1 MAKRSAKNWTI
12 RICVF
17 LLIATILG
25 VSFIWQSQLEK
36 TINELLNPAI
46 STDVESC
53 ELKVHFIDV
62 GQGDSIAIEFPDDK
76 IMLVDAG
83 PGSSEDAL
91 INYLNNAI
99 FAKRQDKVIDYFMV
113 THQDEDHTGG
123 ADKVFD
129 NFEVENFYRP
139 KVYTSQEETELGLN
153 LSDDSICDTK
163 VYKTMIE
170 KLQAENCD
178 NVVFHDIRENIAK
191 FDANCGYSIEFLSPV
206 DEVYEDPNDYSP
218 IMILTYMNTKI
229 MLTGDAEEHVEKQV
243 LDLYSKSELDI
254 DVLKLGHHGSSTST
268 SQDFL
273 DAVNPTYAVICVGEG
288 NKYNHPNEP
297 VLNRVISKIGEHNIY
312 RTDTDG
318 NIVFGI
324 DKDELTNNK
333 GTIKITTVGE
343 VHTAAYIHWWYIVVV
358 IAGVSF
364 VLLILTKKQQKQVE
378 KQLKKKN
385 K

>member
-17 LLIATILG
+17 LLIAAILG
-25 VSFIWQSQLEK
+25 VSFIWQTQLEEK
-36 TINELLNPAI
+36 INNLINSTI
-46 STDVESC
+46 SSDVESC
-53 ELKVHFIDV
+53 ELRVHFIDV
-62 GQGDSIAIEFPDDK
+62 GQGDSIAIELPDDK

-83 PGSSEDAL
+83 PGSSENAL
-91 INYLNNAI
+91 INYLENAI
-99 FAKRQDKVIDYFMV
+99 FAKRQDRVIDYFMI

-129 NFEVENFYRP
+129 NFEVQNFYRP
-139 KVYTSQEETELGLN
+139 KVYTSQEETNLGLN

-163 VYKTMIE
+163 VYRTMIE
-170 KLQAENCD
+170 KLEAENCD
-178 NVVFHDIRENIAK
+178 NVVFHDIRDNIAE
-191 FDANCGYSIEFLSPV
+191 FDANCGYTIEFLSPL
-206 DEVYEDPNDYSP
+206 DDVYEDPNDYSP
-218 IMILTYMNTKI
+218 IIILTYMNTKI
-229 MLTGDAEEHVEKQV
+229 MLTGDAEEFVEKQV

-273 DAVNPTYAVICVGEG
+273 DAVNPTYAVICVGKD

-318 NIVFGI
+318 NVVFGV
-324 DKDELTNNK
+324 DKDQLTNNK
-333 GTIKITTVGE
+333 GTIKIATVGE
-343 VHTAAYIHWWYIVVV
+343 VHTAVYVHWWYIVIV
-358 IAGVSF
+358 IGGVSF
-364 VLLILTKKQQKQVE
+364 VILILTKKQQKQVE
-378 KQLKKKN
+378 RQLKKKN

>member
-1 MAKRSAKNWTI
+1 MAKRSAKNWAI
-12 RICVF
+12 RICAF
-17 LLIATILG
+17 LIIAAVLG

-36 TINELLNPAI
+36 TINELINPTI
-46 STDVESC
+46 SSDVESC
-53 ELKVHFIDV
+53 ELRVHFIDV
-62 GQGDSIAIEFPDDK
+62 GQGDSIAIELPDDK

-83 PGSSEDAL
+83 PGKSEDAL

-99 FAKRQDKVIDYFMV
+99 FSKRQDKVIHYFMI

-129 NFEVENFYRP
+129 NFEVQNFYRP
-139 KVYTSQEETELGLN
+139 KVYTSQEETQLGLD

-163 VYKTMIE
+163 VYKTMVE
-170 KLQAENCD
+170 KSQAENCD
-178 NVVFHDIRENIAK
+178 NIVFNDIRENIAE
-191 FDANCGYSIEFLSPV
+191 FDANCGYTLELLSPV

-268 SQDFL
+268 SQNFL
-273 DAVNPTYAVICVGEG
+273 DAVAPSYAVICVGEG

-312 RTDTDG
+312 RTDRDG
-318 NIVFGI
+318 NVVFGV

-333 GTIKITTVGE
+333 GTIKIATVGE
-343 VHTAAYIHWWYIVVV
+343 VHTAVYIYWWYIVVV

-378 KQLKKKN
+378 KQLKKRN